1 MKKFF
6 KGLLKAAEDKVTI
19 IVKEMSEENY
29 LRRSNRVAPTCT
41 PSAG

>member
-6 KGLLKAAEDKVTI
+6 KGLLKAAENKVAI
-19 IVKEMSEENY
+19 IVKEMTVDNNLS
-29 LRRSNRVAPTCT
+29 RSNRMASTCT